1 MGEQGA
7 AGITVVNPR
16 GSFTLYCL
24 FAEVEVEVEVGV
36 GEGGGTEG
44 RPEDR

>member
-1 MGEQGA
+1 VGEQGA

-24 FAEVEVEVEVGV
+24 FAEVEVEV